1 MAQCQTKARRGQRW
15 AALVPLGLL
24 VLALLG
30 VAWAC
35 KAAAPTT
42 SAEPTATA
50 AAPGPTPSPA
60 DAALAAEFARLGKI
74 DEAIGAYLAVLVQ
87 GNADERQSA
96 RLAVARV
103 YLDDGQVAE
112 AVTQLIAHL
121 LRAPAGT
128 DRRATQYLLAE
139 AMALEGDWESAL
151 SLYDVYVEAG
161 GGAAVYARLGRVDAL
176 VQLGRST
183 EAAREAESLLDETL
197 PKSVRLPLVLRMAQA
212 LEASRPT
219 EALVWYDRLLTESSS
234 PSDQALALWRSALI
248 QRDLGNAGPWIEAWP
263 TIIQRYPATATAQA
277 IVDEPPVLKIM
288 MAALD
293 PYYTGLVYYRAG
305 RRDEARQQF
314 QASLE
319 GPDRSLAARASYYL
333 ALLDERAGDTGLAL
347 EGYGRV
353 LELDPRI
360 ELADDALWH
369 RGQLFEQAGRI
380 AEAEASYQRLAD
392 EFAGSRWAPDARLQ
406 IAFFDYDDASFAAA
420 AGSFADIAERSQ
432 GGERRRA
439 LLWQGK
445 ALAAAGDE
453 DAAHGAWR
461 TLQQEA
467 PNDYYGLRAAVL
479 LGDARGTL
487 QDAGLDEAKE
497 PDWAAIQTWL
507 ADSTGDDPWAALE
520 ALLYSRHWGLGQELL
535 ALGMS
540 RRAGGEF
547 RLLLEE
553 AGGSPAVLYQLTRFF
568 HSLGMEDLSA
578 RAATRLLRAVSSE
591 DAGDAPADLWRL
603 AYPAPFLPVLRE
615 AADETGTPDVLLL
628 ALVRQESFFDPLA
641 GSTAGAL
648 GLTQVIPPT
657 GEDIARDL
665 AVADFEPEDLYRP
678 ALSLRFGAHYL
689 RQQLD
694 AFDDTF
700 SYALAAYNGGPGN
713 GQRWRDAGAGD
724 IDRFV
729 EEISF
734 GETKA
739 FVKLVSE
746 NLARYRQLYQ
756 GLAEP
761 ALPGDEP

>member
-1 MAQCQTKARRGQRW
+1 MAQCQTIARRSQRW
-15 AALVPLGLL
+15 AALVSLSLL
-24 VLALLG
+24 VLTLLG
-30 VAWAC
+30 IGWAC
-35 KAAAPTT
+35 TAAAPTT
-42 SAEPTATA
+42 RSAEHTATP
-50 AAPGPTPSPA
+50 APSPTPSPA

-74 DEAIGAYLAVLVQ
+74 DEAIGAYLAVLAQ
-87 GNADERQSA
+87 GDAEERQST
-96 RLAVARV
+96 RLALARV
-103 YLDDGQVAE
+103 YMDDGQVAD
-112 AVTQLIAHL
+112 AVSQLIAHL
-121 LRAPAGT
+121 LRAPAGV
-128 DRRATQYLLAE
+128 DRQAAMYLLAE
-139 AMALEGDWESAL
+139 ALALQDDWESAL
-151 SLYDVYVEAG
+151 SLYDLYVEAG
-161 GGAAVYARLGRVDAL
+161 GGAAIYARLGRVDAL
-176 VQLGRST
+176 VHLDRSA

-197 PKSVRLPLVLRMAQA
+197 PMSVRLPLVLHMAQA
-212 LEASRPT
+212 LEASRPA
-219 EALVWYDRLLTESSS
+219 EAVAWYDRLLMESSS

-248 QRDLGNAGPWIEAWP
+248 QRDMGNSGPWLEAWT

-277 IVDEPPVLKIM
+277 IVDEPPNVTIM
-288 MAALD
+288 IALD

-305 RRDEARQQF
+305 RRDDARQQF
-314 QASLE
+314 QAALQ
-319 GPDRSLAARASYYL
+319 GTDRSLAARASYYL
-333 ALLDERAGDTGLAL
+333 ASLDERVGDTGLAL
-347 EGYGRV
+347 IGYARV

-392 EFAGSRWAPDARLQ
+392 EFAGSRWASDARFQ

-432 GGERRRA
+432 GEERRRA

-445 ALAAAGDE
+445 ALAAVGDE
-453 DAAHGAWR
+453 DAAHAAWR

-467 PNDYYGLRAAVL
+467 PNGYYGLRAAVL
-479 LGDARGTL
+479 LGDARATL

-497 PDWAAIQTWL
+497 PGWAEIEAWL

-535 ALGMS
+535 ALGMN

-547 RLLLEE
+547 RLLLDT
-553 AGGSPAVLYQLTRFF
+553 AGSNPSVLYQLTRFF
-568 HSLGMEDLSA
+568 HSLGLDDLSA
-578 RAATRLLRAVSSE
+578 RAATRLLRAVPSE

-648 GLTQVIPPT
+648 GLTQVIAPT

-665 AVADFEPEDLYRP
+665 AVADFEHEDLFRP

-694 AFDDTF
+694 GFDDTF
-700 SYALAAYNGGPGN
+700 YYALAAYNGGPGN

-756 GLAEP
+756 GLAAP

>member
-1 MAQCQTKARRGQRW
+1 MAQCQTKARRSQRW
-15 AALVPLGLL
+15 AALVSLGLL

-30 VAWAC
+30 MAWAC

-50 AAPGPTPSPA
+50 AAPSPTPSPA

-74 DEAIGAYLAVLVQ
+74 EEAIGAYLAVIAQ
-87 GNADERQSA
+87 GDAEERQSA
-96 RLAVARV
+96 RLALARV
-103 YLDDGQVAE
+103 YLDDGRAFE
-112 AVTQLIAHL
+112 AAGQLVTYL
-121 LRAPAGT
+121 LRASAGA
-128 DRRATQYLLAE
+128 DRRAAQYLLAE
-139 AMALEGDWESAL
+139 ALALQGDWGSAL
-151 SLYDVYVEAG
+151 SLYDAYVEAG
-161 GGAAVYARLGRVDAL
+161 GGAAVYARLGRVEAL
-176 VQLGRST
+176 LHLDRST

-197 PKSVRLPLVLRMAQA
+197 PMSVRLPLVLRMAQA
-212 LEASRPT
+212 LDASRPA

-277 IVDEPPVLKIM
+277 IVDEPPVLKIL
-288 MAALD
+288 MAFD

-314 QASLE
+314 QAALE

-333 ALLDERAGDTGLAL
+333 ASLDERAGDTGLAL
-347 EGYGRV
+347 AGYGRV

-406 IAFFDYDDASFAAA
+406 IAFFDYDDANFAAA
-420 AGSFADIAERSQ
+420 AGSFAGIAERSQ
-432 GGERRRA
+432 DGERRRA

-497 PDWAAIQTWL
+497 PDWVAIEAWL

-520 ALLYSRHWGLGQELL
+520 SLLYSRHWGLGQELL

-547 RLLLEE
+547 RLLLED
-553 AGGSPAVLYQLTRFF
+553 AGNSPAVLYQLTRFF
-568 HSLGMEDLSA
+568 HSLVLEDLSA
-578 RAATRLLRAVSSE
+578 RAATRLLRAVPSE

-648 GLTQVIPPT
+648 GLTQVIAPT
-657 GEDIARDL
+657 GEGIARDL

-694 AFDDTF
+694 GFDDTF

-761 ALPGDEP
+761 ALPGD

>member
-1 MAQCQTKARRGQRW
+1 MAQCQTKARRDQRW
-15 AALVPLGLL
+15 AVLVPLGLL

-30 VAWAC
+30 MAWAC

-42 SAEPTATA
+42 SAEPTAT
-50 AAPGPTPSPA
+50 PGPSPTPSPA

-74 DEAIGAYLAVLVQ
+74 DEAIGAYLAVLAQ
-87 GNADERQSA
+87 GNAEERQTA
-96 RLAVARV
+96 RLALARV

-112 AVTQLIAHL
+112 AVSQLAAHL
-121 LRAPAGT
+121 LRAPAGA
-128 DRRATQYLLAE
+128 DRRAAQYLLAE
-139 AMALEGDWESAL
+139 AMALQGDWESAL

-161 GGAAVYARLGRVDAL
+161 GGAAVYARLGRVEAL
-176 VQLGRST
+176 VHLDRST

-197 PKSVRLPLVLRMAQA
+197 PMSVRLPLVLRMAQE
-212 LEASRPT
+212 LDASRPA

-248 QRDLGNAGPWIEAWP
+248 QRDMGNSGPWIEAWP

-277 IVDEPPVLKIM
+277 IVDEPPVLKIIGF
-288 MAALD
+288 LVD

-305 RRDEARQQF
+305 RRDDARQQF
-314 QASLE
+314 QAALE
-319 GPDRSLAARASYYL
+319 GTDRSLAARASYYL
-333 ALLDERAGDTGLAL
+333 ASLDERAGETGLAL
-347 EGYGRV
+347 AGYGRV

-369 RGQLFEQAGRI
+369 RGQLFEQDGLI

-432 GGERRRA
+432 GGEWRRA

-453 DAAHGAWR
+453 DAAHAAWR

-479 LGDARGTL
+479 LGDVPGTL

-497 PDWAAIQTWL
+497 PDWVAIEAWL
-507 ADSTGDDPWAALE
+507 ADGTDDPWAALE

-547 RLLLEE
+547 RLLLED
-553 AGGSPAVLYQLTRFF
+553 AGNSPAVLYQLTRFF
-568 HSLGMEDLSA
+568 HSLGLDDLSA
-578 RAATRLLRAVSSE
+578 RAATRLLRAVPSE
-591 DAGDAPADLWRL
+591 DASDAPADLWRL

-615 AADETGTPDVLLL
+615 AADETETPDVLLL

-678 ALSLRFGAHYL
+678 VLSLRFGAHYL
-689 RQQLD
+689 GQQLD
-694 AFDDTF
+694 GFDDTF
-700 SYALAAYNGGPGN
+700 YYALAAYNGGPGN

-761 ALPGDEP
+761 ALPDD

>member
-1 MAQCQTKARRGQRW
+1 MAQCQTKARRSQRW
-15 AALVPLGLL
+15 AVLVSLGLL

-30 VAWAC
+30 MAWAC

-42 SAEPTATA
+42 SAEHTATA
-50 AAPGPTPSPA
+50 PSPSPTPSPA

-74 DEAIGAYLAVLVQ
+74 DEAIGAYRAVIAQ
-87 GNADERQSA
+87 GDAEERQNA
-96 RLAVARV
+96 RLALAQV

-112 AVTQLIAHL
+112 AVSQLIAHL
-121 LRAPAGT
+121 LRAPAGA
-128 DRRATQYLLAE
+128 DRRAAQYLLAE
-139 AMALEGDWESAL
+139 ALALLDNWESAL
-151 SLYDVYVEAG
+151 SLYDAYVEAG
-161 GGAAVYARLGRVDAL
+161 GGAAVYARLGRVEAL
-176 VQLGRST
+176 LHLDRSA

-197 PKSVRLPLVLRMAQA
+197 PMSVRLPLVLRMAQA
-212 LEASRPT
+212 LEASRPA

-248 QRDLGNAGPWIEAWP
+248 QRDMGNSGPWIEAWP

-277 IVDEPPVLKIM
+277 IVDEPPVLKIIGF
-288 MAALD
+288 LVD

-314 QASLE
+314 EATLE
-319 GPDRSLAARASYYL
+319 PNLFTSDRSLAARASYYL
-333 ALLDERAGDTGLAL
+333 ASLDERAGDTGLAL
-347 EGYGRV
+347 TGYGRV

-360 ELADDALWH
+360 ELADDALWW

-453 DAAHGAWR
+453 DAAHAAWR

-487 QDAGLDEAKE
+487 QDAGLDEATA
-497 PDWAAIQTWL
+497 PDWAEIEAWL

-547 RLLLEE
+547 RLLLEN
-553 AGGSPAVLYQLTRFF
+553 AGSSPAVLYQLTRFF
-568 HSLGMEDLSA
+568 HSLGLDNLSA
-578 RAATRLLRAVSSE
+578 RAATRLLRAVPSE

-648 GLTQVIPPT
+648 GLTQVIAPT

-665 AVADFEPEDLYRP
+665 AVADFELEDLYRP
-678 ALSLRFGAHYL
+678 ALSLHFGAHYL

-694 AFDDTF
+694 SFDDT
-700 SYALAAYNGGPGN
+700 
-713 GQRWRDAGAGD
+713 
-724 IDRFV
+724 
-729 EEISF
+729 
-734 GETKA
+734 
-739 FVKLVSE
+739 
-746 NLARYRQLYQ
+746 
-756 GLAEP
+756 
-761 ALPGDEP
+761 